1 MLSNQVLTN
10 MQPSEKNINELQNK
24 MWYVIKHED
33 QNSAINSNSNQQL
46 VNTNNDYF
54 INRDDIIKLGRVKY
68 ATNEIHFSDEVTNN
82 ISTPM
87 EIDQIEPQYDIS
99 ELNKNTPPVFNFIYN
114 AQLATE
120 TSEDKICKV
129 CYHDSN
135 DVLNPLVNICEI
147 CTGGIKFAHYE
158 CLKRWMKTKLN
169 IKENDKKSVK
179 SYNIKSY
186 NCEICKTPYPFRFSV
201 GNNIYDLIDID
212 RPKEKSYIILESLNQ
227 MKDNNNIKSIHV
239 ILLDETNKITM
250 GRGHE
255 SDVRINDISVSRS
268 HATITFENGKIRI
281 RDLKSKFG
289 TLVLIKNDLQI
300 LESKIQLQ
308 IGRTYLEAC
317 SRNFK
322 EYEKNLKNKEKN
334 KPIGKK
340 INTQDDE
347 TIITQPDI

>member
-1 MLSNQVLTN
+1 MLSNQVSSN
-10 MQPSEKNINELQNK
+10 MQPSEKNTNELQNK

-46 VNTNNDYF
+46 INTNNDYF

-68 ATNEIHFSDEVTNN
+68 ATNEIHFSEEVTVNE
-82 ISTPM
+82 PM
-87 EIDQIEPQYDIS
+87 QIDQVDPQYDIS

-186 NCEICKTPYPFRFSV
+186 NCEICKTPYPC
-201 GNNIYDLIDID
+201 
-212 RPKEKSYIILESLNQ
+212 KSNFL
-227 MKDNNNIKSIHV
+227 
-239 ILLDETNKITM
+239 
-250 GRGHE
+250 
-255 SDVRINDISVSRS
+255 RI
-268 HATITFENGKIRI
+268 
-281 RDLKSKFG
+281 
-289 TLVLIKNDLQI
+289 
-300 LESKIQLQ
+300 
-308 IGRTYLEAC
+308 
-317 SRNFK
+317 
-322 EYEKNLKNKEKN
+322 
-334 KPIGKK
+334 
-340 INTQDDE
+340 
-347 TIITQPDI
+347 